1 MNTFAN
7 PWSSPQ
13 SMGAAATAAFAVFG
27 SALTLIGTG
36 SVYKLNRTEDWRML
50 VQARVPFIVDVVP
63 QSESSAQRPDARTAA
78 QHLSNIRQVLNPA
91 ISDLAIAFGV
101 SRQAIYKWLGD
112 DVTPQPD
119 KRERI
124 IQLSRVADAFRDA
137 GVSRASAL
145 LKMKAFDGRS
155 LLDLLP
161 EGKLRQEDAQTL
173 IAEAKAMEAVYA
185 RSGLSASRAKPT
197 TDWQASVSIPG
208 SAE

>member
-1 MNTFAN
+1 MSTFVI
-7 PWSSPQ
+7 PQTSRQ

-36 SVYKLNRTEDWRML
+36 TVYKLNRTEDWRTL

-63 QSESSAQRPDARTAA
+63 QSESSAERPDVRTAA
-78 QHLSNIRQVLNPA
+78 QHLSNIRQVLNLA

-101 SRQAIYKWLGD
+101 SRQAIYKWLSD
-112 DVTPQPD
+112 DATPEPD

-124 IQLSRVADAFRDA
+124 VTLSRVADAFRDA

-155 LLDLLP
+155 LLELLP
-161 EGKLRQEDAQTL
+161 EGKLRQEDVQTL
-173 IAEAKAMEAVYA
+173 IAEAKAMDALYA
-185 RSGLSASRAKPT
+185 SSGLSGSRTKPT
-197 TDWQASVSIPG
+197 ADWQTSVSIPG